1 MDRYVYLK
9 PGEIL
14 YVLFKGRTRVR
25 SHESVQTLVI
35 MDGHLA
41 LSKPR
46 RLSSK
51 EVRDMTG
58 RGCGSLLEGF
68 KAKREG

>member
-14 YVLFKGRTRVR
+14 YVLFKGRARVL
-25 SHESVQTLVI
+25 SHETVQTLVI
-35 MDGHLA
+35 MDGHLT
-41 LSKPR
+41 LSQPR
-46 RLSSK
+46 RLSAR
-51 EVRDMTG
+51 EVRDLTG
-58 RGCGSLLEGF
+58 RGASSLLEGF